1 MILDRLPV
9 SRKLAVLVVVSLAGI
24 LATAA
29 IGLGQLRSTM
39 MEDRE
44 EKVKAVVDV
53 AFAQVKA
60 AESAQAA
67 MDMVRAA
74 RYGNGDYIFI
84 LDSDGRIVM
93 HPISPDLEGT
103 NRLQDTDANGV
114 HLFQDMLAVAKAD
127 GSGFVSYDWPKTAGG
142 EPLPKITYVRALPD
156 MGWVIGSGIY
166 VDDVDEVFGEQA
178 LIFGGVV
185 VVLILGL
192 ALLSTTVARGL
203 AGPLIAMTKTMGRLA
218 DGDLD
223 VTVEGE
229 GREDE
234 IGSMANALVVFREH
248 MRKGRRLAEEQE
260 RDQAIKEKR
269 RKDMEEKVKAF
280 EMTVVRVLD
289 GLASA
294 DHSMKDMAVDMTEG
308 ANSTMQEAG
317 EVSAAAEQAS
327 ANVQTVASAAEELSA
342 SIIEIGRRVEES
354 SEVAERAVTDADR
367 ASGGIDDLQRRV
379 GQISEIVSLISDIA
393 DQTNLLAL
401 NATIEA
407 ARAGDA
413 GKGFAVVAG
422 EVKNL
427 ANQTQ
432 RATEDI
438 IQRIADVQSA
448 TKTSVSA
455 IGDVTRVIGEVHG
468 IAASISSAVEEQGA
482 ATQEIARNV
491 DEAAR
496 GTEAVTNAII
506 KVRKSAEDSNRR
518 AKDMEGASAALG
530 EQASSLK
537 REVASFLKSVSGA
550 EERKTELV
558 SWNESL
564 AFGIK
569 SIDDDHRRLMDLV
582 NTVY

>member
-203 AGPLIAMTKTMGRLA
+203 AGPLIAMTKTMG
-218 DGDLD
+218 
-223 VTVEGE
+223 
-229 GREDE
+229 
-234 IGSMANALVVFREH
+234 I
-248 MRKGRRLAEEQE
+248 
-260 RDQAIKEKR
+260 
-269 RKDMEEKVKAF
+269 
-280 EMTVVRVLD
+280 
-289 GLASA
+289 
-294 DHSMKDMAVDMTEG
+294 
-308 ANSTMQEAG
+308 
-317 EVSAAAEQAS
+317 
-327 ANVQTVASAAEELSA
+327 
-342 SIIEIGRRVEES
+342 
-354 SEVAERAVTDADR
+354 
-367 ASGGIDDLQRRV
+367 
-379 GQISEIVSLISDIA
+379 
-393 DQTNLLAL
+393 
-401 NATIEA
+401 
-407 ARAGDA
+407 
-413 GKGFAVVAG
+413 
-422 EVKNL
+422 
-427 ANQTQ
+427 
-432 RATEDI
+432 
-438 IQRIADVQSA
+438 
-448 TKTSVSA
+448 
-455 IGDVTRVIGEVHG
+455 
-468 IAASISSAVEEQGA
+468 
-482 ATQEIARNV
+482 
-491 DEAAR
+491 
-496 GTEAVTNAII
+496 
-506 KVRKSAEDSNRR
+506 
-518 AKDMEGASAALG
+518 
-530 EQASSLK
+530 
-537 REVASFLKSVSGA
+537 
-550 EERKTELV
+550 
-558 SWNESL
+558 
-564 AFGIK
+564 
-569 SIDDDHRRLMDLV
+569 
-582 NTVY
+582 